1 MRGKTTIKTIEYLI
15 KKGVNEINKKHN
27 CLSLKNTSELFF
39 YNTVVSEYS
48 TVKRITEKVHL

>member
-1 MRGKTTIKTIEYLI
+1 MRGKTYLI